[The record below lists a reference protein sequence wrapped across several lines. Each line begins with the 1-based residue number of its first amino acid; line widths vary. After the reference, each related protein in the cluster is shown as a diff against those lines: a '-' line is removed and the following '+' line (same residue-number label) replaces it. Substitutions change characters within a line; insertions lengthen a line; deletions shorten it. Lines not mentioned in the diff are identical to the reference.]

1 MESLNG
7 LVKPGKV
14 TTHFDSNCSLDTGG
28 CDFQLIQIQDLIAGF
43 ADLAYELR
51 KTLHFAPMEDFYGK
65 FECTHH

>member
-1 MESLNG
+1 MSLNG

-28 CDFQLIQIQDLIAGF
+28 CDFQLIAGF

-51 KTLHFAPMEDFYGK
+51 KTHHFAPMEDFYGK